1 MPHTHH
7 KIWLH
12 FIWATK
18 ERVPLISDELENRLS
33 KHMKDYATRNEIEI
47 DVINAVADQIHLLIT
62 LIPDQSPSRIVNLL
76 KGESS
81 NWINRNNLIKPKF
94 SWQRGYSVF
103 SVSSS
108 NVRKVRKYIEGQ
120 KEHHRKRSY
129 LEEVQDFLRE
139 YNVKKVTP

>member
-1 MPHTHH
+1 LPHTHH

-18 ERVPLISDELENRLS
+18 ERVPLISDELRNRLL
-33 KHMKDYATRNEIEI
+33 KHMKDYAIQNEIEI
-47 DVINAVADQIHLLIT
+47 DAINAVEDHIHILIT

-103 SVSSS
+103 S
-108 NVRKVRKYIEGQ
+108 N
-120 KEHHRKRSY
+120 
-129 LEEVQDFLRE
+129 LR
-139 YNVKKVTP
+139 T